1 MLFLAFV
8 MLNDHGISGHA
19 FLISGHVFLISGHV
33 GPRLVLGRILM
44 VVCGLQ
50 KATFGSF
57 RGWCGAAFL
66 SGFGAGSDGGLPLR
80 KRRPGMHLEASL
92 LVVALAV

>member
-1 MLFLAFV
+1 MVACRC
-8 MLNDHGISGHA
+8 GSG
-19 FLISGHVFLISGHV
+19 S
-33 GPRLVLGRILM
+33 LGCIWRHLSWSLPWR
-44 VVCGLQ
+44 CNFF